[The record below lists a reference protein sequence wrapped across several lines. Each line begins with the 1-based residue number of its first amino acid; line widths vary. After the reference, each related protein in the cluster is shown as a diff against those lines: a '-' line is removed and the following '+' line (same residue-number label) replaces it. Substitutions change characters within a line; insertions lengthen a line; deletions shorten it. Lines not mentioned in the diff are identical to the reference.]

1 MRLTLL
7 VCLTMLGL
15 SFTLNTVAASVV
27 TVTPITDSMTR
38 SLLSTTPV
46 KVTYLPPTRLP
57 INRIPSWLN
66 KNRTEPLEHFD
77 AIVNISALRPDLA
90 FYTSVR
96 SSNIRAVPIDIA
108 EALLPGGERVAV
120 QEPTEYFWLN
130 PNNALLMLGILKRD
144 LSLLWPEYAKEIT
157 TEYQKNSQALRKIAL
172 TIDDTLL
179 MSGYE
184 GLQNTNNSTEPFT
197 KGFVLPTYTS
207 EEVTEIVSLNTL
219 KVSTKSK
226 INQWLID
233 DFSRYKK
240 IDFIERWQTNL
251 DNLLILQ

>member
-7 VCLTMLGL
+7 VGLAMLGL
-15 SFTLNTVAASVV
+15 SFTLNVVAASVV
-27 TVTPITDSMTR
+27 TVTPIADSMTR

-66 KNRTEPLEHFD
+66 KNRTEPLDPFD

-96 SSNIRAVPIDIA
+96 STNIRAVPIDIA

-120 QEPTEYFWLN
+120 QEPSEYFWLN
-130 PNNALLMLGILKRD
+130 PNNALMMLGILKRD
-144 LSLLWPEYAKEIT
+144 LSLLWPEYEKDIT
-157 TEYQKNSQALRKIAL
+157 IRYQVVSQSLRQIAL

-184 GLQNTNNSTEPFT
+184 GLQNANDSTEPFT
-197 KGFVLPTYTS
+197 KGLLLPTYTL
-207 EEVTEIVSLNTL
+207 EEITGTMPLNTL
-219 KVSTKSK
+219 IVSTKNNK
-226 INQWLID
+226 NQWLID
-233 DFSRYKK
+233 DFSRHKK
-240 IDFIERWQTNL
+240 TEFIDRWQQNL
-251 DNLLILQ
+251 NNLISLQ